1 MLLDLFMFAYVACA
15 FVSCMKVK
23 DYVWIGGLEM
33 DDNQAINETINMV
46 VSFIPLVNI
55 YTAYLTITD
64 RR

>member
-1 MLLDLFMFAYVACA
+1 
-15 FVSCMKVK
+15 MKVK